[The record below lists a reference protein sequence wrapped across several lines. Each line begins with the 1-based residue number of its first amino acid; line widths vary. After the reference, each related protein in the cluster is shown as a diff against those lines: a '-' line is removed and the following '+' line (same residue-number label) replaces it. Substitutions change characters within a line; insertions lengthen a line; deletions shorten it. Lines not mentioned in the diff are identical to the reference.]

1 MEIWQAIVL
10 GLVEGLTEFLPVS
23 STGHLLVAERLLGIP
38 ESAEANAF
46 AIAIQLG
53 AIVAV
58 LGLYRARIA
67 VMLRGVVG
75 KSPEGAHLARAV
87 VVAFLPAAVLGL
99 AFDELIESYLFGPW
113 PIVLAWAAGGL
124 VMIALSVRR
133 APSQGSSS
141 EGKGLE
147 QLELRMA
154 LLVGLAQCLAMWP
167 GVSRSFATILGG
179 LLVGLSMGAAVELSF
194 LLGLVTLGAA
204 TAYKIVGHG
213 REMIEAFGPL
223 PLFLGFLVAL
233 ASAWVSA
240 AWMVRW
246 LERHSLAIFAAW
258 RILAAIVVAG
268 LVLAGVIG

>member
-23 STGHLLVAERLLGIP
+23 STGHLLITERLLGIGAS
-38 ESAEANAF
+38 ETANAF

-67 VMLRGVVG
+67 SMLRGVAG
-75 KSPEGAHLARAV
+75 RSPEGAKLAKAV
-87 VVAFLPAAVLGL
+87 LVAFLPAAVLGL
-99 AFDELIESYLFGPW
+99 AFDRLIESYLFGPW
-113 PIVLAWAAGGL
+113 PIVLAWALGGI
-124 VMIALSVRR
+124 VMIALAARR
-133 APSQGSSS
+133 PR
-141 EGKGLE
+141 EDGLPLDR
-147 QLELRMA
+147 LELRAA

-179 LLVGLSMGAAVELSF
+179 LFVGLSMSAAVELSF

-213 REMIEAFGPL
+213 AALVAAYGPW
-223 PLFLGFLVAL
+223 PLLVGFLVAL
-233 ASAWVSA
+233 VSAWISA

-246 LERHSLAIFAAW
+246 LEKHSLALFGVWRLVAA
-258 RILAAIVVAG
+258 LLVVLLIG
-268 LVLAGVIG
+268 SGVLS